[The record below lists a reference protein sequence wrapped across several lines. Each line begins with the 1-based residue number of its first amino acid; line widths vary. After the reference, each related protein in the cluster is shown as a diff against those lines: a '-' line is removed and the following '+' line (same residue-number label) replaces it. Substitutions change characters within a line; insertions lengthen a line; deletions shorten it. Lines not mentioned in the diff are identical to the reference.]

1 MDLKDVVAYVE
12 VWSANGTEN
21 YSKTFTNQLVEMGA
35 KVSKTFNKQVTHVVF
50 KDGYPRTWDKA
61 RERGVKLVSVLWVE
75 KCRTAG
81 AHVDEA
87 LFPAAN
93 THEHLPRLIKKKHRC
108 MQPKDFTPKTPENDK
123 RLQKK
128 FEKMAN
134 ELQRQKTTLDNDVP
148 VLLFESNGALM
159 YSPTATAYRGR
170 HRAMEQRLQEMKEK
184 RANLSPT
191 SSQMMEKSFDNP
203 AHASC
208 EASLNISHD
217 TLCSE
222 DSWAGGLQSSLDDPC
237 GDSGHG
243 DQERKLGGPADD
255 TRSPLC
261 ASSPA
266 LETSSVRS
274 PASPR
279 YLGQLAPQMPECHRA
294 EEIAGW
300 QTDPAGAAATPDQ
313 QPSVTQ
319 GHHLGHSA
327 RSSSSKRKRPS
338 EHAHAPPEGRPKKPK
353 CGRKSAVQLFPS
365 PRGQAPASP
374 AVGTPPGGTSSYE
387 DYFSPDNLRER
398 SLGTLPPGLQSP
410 PGPAHP
416 PCRAGLSRR
425 ERASILG
432 MSDFSCLGKDPS
444 LVPTTSAT
452 AQASPGLHAPASG
465 GSHTPFLRNM
475 PAAEDAP
482 GRGPPEDAQR
492 GDGGPEG
499 HHGAVTPGGKESG
512 DPADMRRPRE
522 EDATSGRLS
531 SPAGVRPGPARQ
543 DVPEGAQ
550 EGREDL
556 ARPAAA
562 KKRGR
567 GPKPVRT
574 LVMTSMPAD
583 KQSIVTRVVA
593 KLKGFSLA
601 REVCE
606 STTHVL
612 AGQAL
617 RTLNVLLGLA
627 RGCWILSYEWVLW
640 SLELGHWIS
649 EEPFEL
655 SDSFP
660 AAPLCRQERHLSA
673 GQYQGTLF
681 AEQPTMFISPAS
693 DPPRAKLWELVLLCG
708 GRVTGVP
715 RQASLF
721 IGPCQGRRKE
731 TVTYLSEKWILDSV
745 TQHVVCACEDYLQR
759 Q

>member
-1 MDLKDVVAYVE
+1 MEDVVAYVE

-35 KVSKTFNKQVTHVVF
+35 KVSKTFNKHVTHVVF

-61 RERGVKLVSVLWVE
+61 RERGIKLVSVLWVE

-93 THEHLPRLIKKKHRC
+93 THEHLPCLIKKKHRC

-134 ELQRQKTTLDNDVP
+134 ELQKQKTTLDNDVP

-222 DSWAGGLQSSLDDPC
+222 DSWAGGLQSSFDDPC
-237 GDSGHG
+237 GASGHG
-243 DQERKLGGPADD
+243 DPERKLGGPADD
-255 TRSPLC
+255 TGSPLC

-266 LETSSVRS
+266 LERSSVRS

-279 YLGQLAPQMPECHRA
+279 YLGRLAPQMPERHHA
-294 EEIAGW
+294 EEDAGW
-300 QTDPAGAAATPDQ
+300 QTNPAGVAATPDQ
-313 QPSVTQ
+313 QPPGTK
-319 GHHLGHSA
+319 GHHLGPTA
-327 RSSSSKRKRPS
+327 RSSSAKRKRPL
-338 EHAHAPPEGRPKKPK
+338 EHTHAPPEGGPKKPK
-353 CGRKSAVQLFPS
+353 CGRKSAVRLFPS
-365 PRGQAPASP
+365 PRVQAPASP
-374 AVGTPPGGTSSYE
+374 ALGTPPGGTSSYE

-444 LVPTTSAT
+444 LVPATSAT

-465 GSHTPFLRNM
+465 GSHAPVPRNM
-475 PAAEDAP
+475 PAAEATP

-492 GDGGPEG
+492 GDGGPEE
-499 HHGAVTPGGKESG
+499 HHGAGTPGSKESG
-512 DPADMRRPRE
+512 DPADVRRPRE

-543 DVPEGAQ
+543 DVPEGTQ
-550 EGREDL
+550 EAREDL
-556 ARPAAA
+556 ARPAAT
-562 KKRGR
+562 KKRAR

-655 SDSFP
+655 CDSFP

-681 AEQPTMFISPAS
+681 ADQPTMFISPAS

-745 TQHVVCACEDYLQR
+745 TQHTVCAFEDYLLR